1 MSTIETGGPAFPMQE
16 PKAIHAYALAATDG
30 ITNLD
35 ERDRAYVKARGEAV
49 CGVTLRDYFAA
60 KAMQGFA
67 ASNDIGWKSM
77 NHIAETA
84 YEWADAMLAARKEKP

>member
-1 MSTIETGGPAFPMQE
+1 MNTIETGGPAFPVSTSNE
-16 PKAIHAYALAATDG
+16 EDG
-30 ITNLD
+30 HQDGPNTWQFP
-35 ERDRAYVKARGEAV
+35 GM
-49 CGVTLRDYFAA
+49 TLRDYFAA

-84 YEWADAMLAARKEKP
+84 YEWADAMLAARKEKS